1 MKKKMQY
8 FFQNLLSFNSL
19 IVIKL
24 WSNVEK
30 LIYKSSMSS
39 LNIAFV
45 SCCNYLK
52 NKCKYY
58 GTFNKLLSDTKQKSK
73 RRIFNNLTLCEPTYL
88 KIFFFL
94 LDLHE
99 IRHSNWDKHCI
110 VINDLLKKNK
120 DDLALFK
127 MNIEYN

>member
-1 MKKKMQY
+1 
-8 FFQNLLSFNSL
+8 
-19 IVIKL
+19 
-24 WSNVEK
+24 
-30 LIYKSSMSS
+30 MSS

-88 KIFFFL
+88 KIFFFFWIYMKL
-94 LDLHE
+94 GIAIE
-99 IRHSNWDKHCI
+99 I
-110 VINDLLKKNK
+110 
-120 DDLALFK
+120 
-127 MNIEYN
+127 NIA